1 MELREYLSKAG
12 AGTALAKKLDI
23 SPVLV
28 SQWCNGVRR
37 VPAERCPDIERATGG
52 SVRCEDLRPEIDWAV
67 LRTAE

>member
-12 AGTALAKKLDI
+12 AGAALAKKLDI

-28 SQWCNGVRR
+28 SQWRTGKRR
-37 VPAERCPDIERATGG
+37 VPAHRCPEIELATDG

-67 LRTAE
+67 LRPAE